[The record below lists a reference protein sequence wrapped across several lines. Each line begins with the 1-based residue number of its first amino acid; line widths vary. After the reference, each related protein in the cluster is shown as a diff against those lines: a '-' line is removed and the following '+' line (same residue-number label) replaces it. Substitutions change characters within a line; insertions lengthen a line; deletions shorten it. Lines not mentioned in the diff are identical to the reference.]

1 MGIPISQIQN
11 ANLRQ
16 MAVKVDN
23 GDKNINH
30 QELQEIISGVAKLQE
45 ARIKDLDTLSQK
57 GKEIE
62 NTHDINES
70 KIGLKTIGAFI
81 GSFLVSLSNSR
92 VVSKIGKTGMVLA
105 GIYGIGKGIYE
116 GLNYRNE
123 KEQLENEKSA
133 LVNAPNLNS
142 MAKEVKTLIMQMAKG
157 KDNEDI
163 AKYLATHDGG
173 MGKDLIAANTW
184 NNYINAVYGSL
195 REHPGD
201 DDKLVSEYIPTGRA
215 ETSLN
220 KYDEEML
227 GLD

>member
-57 GKEIE
+57 SKKIE
-62 NTHDINES
+62 NAHDINES
-70 KIGLKTIGAFI
+70 KIGLKTIGGFM

-92 VVSKIGKTGMVLA
+92 VVSKIGKAGMILA
-105 GIYGIGKGIYE
+105 GIYGIGKAIYE
-116 GLNYRNE
+116 GIKHNDD
-123 KEQLENEKSA
+123 KEQIQNEKSA
-133 LVNAPNLNS
+133 LVDDPNLNS
-142 MAKEVKTLIMQMAKG
+142 MAKEIKTLVMQMAKC

-173 MGKDLIAANTW
+173 IGKDLIAANTW
-184 NNYINAVYGSL
+184 NNYVNAVYGSL
-195 REHPGD
+195 REYPED
-201 DDKLVSEYIPTGRA
+201 YDILVSEYIPTGRA